1 MRFQETRLPDISITS
16 IFPQEYRDYNLE
28 PIHASSQGECF
39 NFQSMLFI
47 YIPRLKSAI
56 FCLSLFTLTQ
66 VAGPSSTYAAPVP
79 VLQEKFDVAQSLDG
93 QIDFNQ
99 NAKPF
104 LKGIIDKLKRIDDYV
119 VDTELTTWQ
128 GNKGVAKVQGG
139 KYFFKRQQRIRVEV
153 VSKGPKN
160 GSVLVKN
167 EDGQV
172 KAKGGPAL
180 LGITVNLHED
190 SDLLNLAD
198 GSNVLHSDFLTQM
211 ERISRDL
218 SKGQQAIVTAEPSTY
233 KDHKVWVL
241 EVKEGEAPLSENTL
255 HARVLLNTSN
265 GIPESIIRF
274 KDGKIF
280 SKIVV
285 RNVQLNA
292 GLADAL
298 FNL

>member
-1 MRFQETRLPDISITS
+1 
-16 IFPQEYRDYNLE
+16 
-28 PIHASSQGECF
+28 
-39 NFQSMLFI
+39 MLFI
-47 YIPRLKSAI
+47 YKLRTIRAI
-56 FCLSLFTLTQ
+56 LCLSAVAATQ
-66 VAGPSSTYAAPVP
+66 LLCTFSTIAAPTP
-79 VLQEKFDVAQSLDG
+79 ALSEKFDAAQSLDG

-104 LKGIIDKLKRIDDYV
+104 LKGIIDKLKRLDDYV

-128 GNKGVAKVQGG
+128 GSKGAPKIQAG
-139 KYFFKRQQRIRVEV
+139 KYFFKKQQRVRVEV
-153 VSKGPKN
+153 MTKGPKN

-198 GSNVLHSDFLTQM
+198 GSNILHSDFLTQM
-211 ERISRDL
+211 ERLSKDL
-218 SKGQQAIVTAEPSTY
+218 SKGQQAIVTSEPSPY
-233 KDHKVWVL
+233 KDHHVWVL
-241 EVKEGEAPLSENTL
+241 EVKTGEAPFSDNAL
-255 HARVLLNTSN
+255 HTRVLLNSSS
-265 GIPESIIRF
+265 GIPESIIKF

-280 SKIVV
+280 SKVVV
-285 RNVQLNA
+285 RNAQLNT

-298 FNL
+298 FSL

>member
-1 MRFQETRLPDISITS
+1 MSTVMAAQVLFSFS
-16 IFPQEYRDYNLE
+16 SFA
-28 PIHASSQGECF
+28 ASA
-39 NFQSMLFI
+39 
-47 YIPRLKSAI
+47 PA
-56 FCLSLFTLTQ
+56 
-66 VAGPSSTYAAPVP
+66 VA
-79 VLQEKFDVAQSLDG
+79 EKFDTAQSLDG

-104 LKGIIDKLKRIDDYV
+104 IKGIIDKLRRIDDYV
-119 VDTELTTWQ
+119 VDTELTTWP
-128 GNKGVAKVQGG
+128 GNKANPKIQGG
-139 KYFFKRQQRIRVEV
+139 KYFFKKQQRVRVEV
-153 VSKGPKN
+153 TTKGPKN

-211 ERISRDL
+211 ERLSKDL
-218 SKGQQAIVTAEPSTY
+218 SQGQKAIVTSEPSPY
-233 KDHKVWVL
+233 KDHHVWVL
-241 EVKEGEAPLSENTL
+241 EMKEGEAPFSDKAL
-255 HARVLLNTSN
+255 HMRVLLNSSN
-265 GIPESIIRF
+265 GIPESIIKF

-285 RNVQLNA
+285 RNAQLNS

>member
-1 MRFQETRLPDISITS
+1 M
-16 IFPQEYRDYNLE
+16 
-28 PIHASSQGECF
+28 
-39 NFQSMLFI
+39 
-47 YIPRLKSAI
+47 
-56 FCLSLFTLTQ
+56 SLAFAAQ
-66 VAGPSSTYAAPVP
+66 VFGVFSVVAAPAPAVA
-79 VLQEKFDVAQSLDG
+79 EKFDAAQSLDG

-104 LKGIIDKLKRIDDYV
+104 LKGIIDKLKRLDDYV
-119 VDTELTTWQ
+119 VETELTTWQ
-128 GNKGVAKVQGG
+128 GSKGAPKIQAG
-139 KYFFKRQQRIRVEV
+139 KYFFKRQQRVRVEV
-153 VSKGPKN
+153 ISKGPKN

-198 GSNVLHSDFLTQM
+198 GSNILHSDFLTQM
-211 ERISRDL
+211 ERLSKDL
-218 SKGQQAIVTAEPSTY
+218 TKGQQAFVTTEPSAY
-233 KDHKVWVL
+233 KDHRVWVL
-241 EVKEGEAPLSENTL
+241 EVKDGEAPFSENAL
-255 HARVLLNTSN
+255 HTRVLLNVNS

-280 SKIVV
+280 SRIVV
-285 RNVQLNA
+285 RNAQLNA
-292 GLADAL
+292 GLADTL

>member
-1 MRFQETRLPDISITS
+1 
-16 IFPQEYRDYNLE
+16 
-28 PIHASSQGECF
+28 
-39 NFQSMLFI
+39 MLFI
-47 YIPRLKSAI
+47 SKPRLKSAI
-56 FCLSLFTLTQ
+56 ICLSLATLTQ
-66 VAGPSSTYAAPVP
+66 GLGAFSTYAAPAPTV
-79 VLQEKFDVAQSLDG
+79 QEKFDVAQSLDG
-93 QIDFNQ
+93 QIDFNK

-104 LKGIIDKLKRIDDYV
+104 LKGIIDRLKRIDDYV

-128 GNKGVAKVQGG
+128 GNKGAAKVQAG
-139 KYFFKRQQRIRVEV
+139 KYYFKRQQRVRVEV

-198 GSNVLHSDFLTQM
+198 GSNILQSDFLTQM
-211 ERISRDL
+211 ERIARDL
-218 SKGQQAIVTAEPSTY
+218 SKGQQAIVTAEPSSY

-241 EVKEGEAPLSENTL
+241 EVKEGEGLLSDNTL
-255 HARVLLNTSN
+255 HLRVLLNSSS

-285 RNVQLNA
+285 KNAQVNA

-298 FNL
+298 FKL

>member
-1 MRFQETRLPDISITS
+1 MMFT
-16 IFPQEYRDYNLE
+16 
-28 PIHASSQGECF
+28 HK
-39 NFQSMLFI
+39 
-47 YIPRLKSAI
+47 PRLKSAI
-56 FCLSLFTLTQ
+56 FCLSLAIATQ
-66 VAGPSSTYAAPVP
+66 LAGPFGTYASPAPVI
-79 VLQEKFDVAQSLDG
+79 LEKFDVAQSLDG

-139 KYFFKRQQRIRVEV
+139 KYFFKKQQRVRLEV

-255 HARVLLNTSN
+255 HARVLLNSSS

-285 RNVQLNA
+285 RNAQLNA